1 MIRDESI
8 EAYLGRLASGE
19 PTPGGGA
26 TGALAVA
33 EGAGLLAM
41 AARFS
46 AAEED
51 ARASEGLIA
60 ACLGLADGDERG
72 FGAVAEAFGL
82 PRDTPEA
89 RSRRSAAIQAA
100 LAEAVRPPRGIV
112 DAAER
117 ALDLAERVLDAAN
130 PNVLSDVGAAL
141 GCVRGGLTAAA
152 VTLETNLGP
161 LRDEG
166 LEGIVRTD
174 VDRADRL
181 VARADALLG
190 RVRAAVTG

>member
-8 EAYLGRLASGE
+8 ESYLGRLASGE

-89 RSRRSAAIQAA
+89 RARRSAAIQAA

-141 GCVRGGLTAAA
+141 GCIRGGLTAAA

-166 LEGIVRTD
+166 LEGILRTD

>member
-8 EAYLGRLASGE
+8 ESYLGRLASGE

-141 GCVRGGLTAAA
+141 GCIRGGLTAAA

-166 LEGIVRTD
+166 LEGILRTD

-190 RVRAAVTG
+190 RVRAAVAG

>member
-8 EAYLGRLASGE
+8 ESYLGRLASGE

-51 ARASEGLIA
+51 ARSSEGLIA

-82 PRDTPEA
+82 PRDTPEDRA
-89 RSRRSAAIQAA
+89 RRSAAIQAA

-112 DAAER
+112 DAAAR

-166 LEGIVRTD
+166 LEGVLRTD

-190 RVRAAVTG
+190 RVRAAITG

>member
-8 EAYLGRLASGE
+8 ESYLGRLASGE

-166 LEGIVRTD
+166 LEGILRTD

-181 VARADALLG
+181 VVRADALLG

>member
-8 EAYLGRLASGE
+8 ESYLGRLASGE

-51 ARASEGLIA
+51 ARSSEGLIA

-112 DAAER
+112 DAAAR

-141 GCVRGGLTAAA
+141 GCIRGGLTAAA

>member
-8 EAYLGRLASGE
+8 ESYLGRLASGE

-100 LAEAVRPPRGIV
+100 LAEAVQPPRGIV

-117 ALDLAERVLDAAN
+117 ALGLAERVLDAAN

-141 GCVRGGLTAAA
+141 GCIRGGLTAAA

-166 LEGIVRTD
+166 LEGVLRTD

-190 RVRAAVTG
+190 RVRAAVAG

>member
-8 EAYLGRLASGE
+8 ESYLGRLASGE

-89 RSRRSAAIQAA
+89 RARRSAAIQAA
-100 LAEAVRPPRGIV
+100 LAEAVQPPRGIV
-112 DAAER
+112 DVAAR

>member
-8 EAYLGRLASGE
+8 ESYLGRLASGE

-82 PRDTPEA
+82 PRDTPEDRA
-89 RSRRSAAIQAA
+89 RRSAAIQAA

-112 DAAER
+112 DAAAR

-166 LEGIVRTD
+166 LEGIVRAD
-174 VDRADRL
+174 VDRTDRL
-181 VARADALLG
+181 VARTDALLG

>member
-8 EAYLGRLASGE
+8 ESYLGRLASGE

-82 PRDTPEA
+82 PRDTPEDRA
-89 RSRRSAAIQAA
+89 RRSAAIQAA

-141 GCVRGGLTAAA
+141 GCVRSGLTAAA

-166 LEGIVRTD
+166 LEGVLRTD

>member
-8 EAYLGRLASGE
+8 ESYLGRLASGE

-51 ARASEGLIA
+51 ARASESLIA

-82 PRDTPEA
+82 PRDTLEDRA
-89 RSRRSAAIQAA
+89 RRSAAIQAA
-100 LAEAVRPPRGIV
+100 LAEAVQPPRGIV
-112 DAAER
+112 DVAER

-166 LEGIVRTD
+166 LEGILRTD

>member
-8 EAYLGRLASGE
+8 ESYLGRLASGE

-82 PRDTPEA
+82 TRDTPEA

-141 GCVRGGLTAAA
+141 GCIRGGLTAAA

-166 LEGIVRTD
+166 LEGILRTD

>member
-8 EAYLGRLASGE
+8 ESYLGRLASGE

-51 ARASEGLIA
+51 ARSSEGLIV

-141 GCVRGGLTAAA
+141 GCIRGGLTAAA

-166 LEGIVRTD
+166 LEGVLRTD

-190 RVRAAVTG
+190 RVRASVTG

>member
-8 EAYLGRLASGE
+8 ESYLGRLASGE

-141 GCVRGGLTAAA
+141 GCIRGGLTAAA

>member
-8 EAYLGRLASGE
+8 ESYLGRLASGE

-82 PRDTPEA
+82 PRDTLEDRA
-89 RSRRSAAIQAA
+89 RRSAAIQAA
-100 LAEAVRPPRGIV
+100 LAEAVQPPRGIV
-112 DAAER
+112 DVAER
-117 ALDLAERVLDAAN
+117 ALGLAERVLDAAN

-166 LEGIVRTD
+166 LEGVLRTD

>member
-8 EAYLGRLASGE
+8 ESYLGRLASGE

-82 PRDTPEA
+82 PRDTLEDRA
-89 RSRRSAAIQAA
+89 RRSAAIQAA

-112 DAAER
+112 DAAAR

-190 RVRAAVTG
+190 RVRAAVAG

>member
-8 EAYLGRLASGE
+8 ESYLGRLASGE

-82 PRDTPEA
+82 PRDTPVA

-112 DAAER
+112 DAAAR

-166 LEGIVRTD
+166 LEGILRTD

-190 RVRAAVTG
+190 RVRAAITG

>member
-8 EAYLGRLASGE
+8 ESYLGRLASGE

-51 ARASEGLIA
+51 ARSSEGLIA

-82 PRDTPEA
+82 PRDTLEDRA
-89 RSRRSAAIQAA
+89 RRSAAIQAA
-100 LAEAVRPPRGIV
+100 LAEAVQPPRGIV
-112 DAAER
+112 DVAER
-117 ALDLAERVLDAAN
+117 ALGLAERVLDAAN

-166 LEGIVRTD
+166 LEGVLRTD

>member
-8 EAYLGRLASGE
+8 ESYLGRLASGE

-82 PRDTPEA
+82 PRDTPEDRA
-89 RSRRSAAIQAA
+89 RRSAAIQAA

-112 DAAER
+112 DAAAR

-166 LEGIVRTD
+166 LEGVLRID

>member
-8 EAYLGRLASGE
+8 ESYLGRLASGE

-51 ARASEGLIA
+51 ARSSEGLIA

-82 PRDTPEA
+82 PRDTLEDRA
-89 RSRRSAAIQAA
+89 RRSAAIQAA

-112 DAAER
+112 DAAAR

-166 LEGIVRTD
+166 LEGVLRTD

>member
-8 EAYLGRLASGE
+8 ESYLGRLASGE

-82 PRDTPEA
+82 PRDTPEDRA
-89 RSRRSAAIQAA
+89 RRSAAIQAA
-100 LAEAVRPPRGIV
+100 LAEAVQPPRGIV
-112 DAAER
+112 DVAER
-117 ALDLAERVLDAAN
+117 ALDLAERVLDAVN

-166 LEGIVRTD
+166 LEGILRTD

>member
-8 EAYLGRLASGE
+8 ESYLGRLASGE

-82 PRDTPEA
+82 PRDTPEDRA
-89 RSRRSAAIQAA
+89 RRSAAIQAA
-100 LAEAVRPPRGIV
+100 LAEAVQPPRGIV
-112 DAAER
+112 DAAAR

>member
-8 EAYLGRLASGE
+8 ESYLGRLASGE

-100 LAEAVRPPRGIV
+100 LAEAVQPPRGIV
-112 DAAER
+112 DVAER

-166 LEGIVRTD
+166 LEGVLRID

>member
-8 EAYLGRLASGE
+8 ESYLGRLASGE

-51 ARASEGLIA
+51 ARASEVLIA

-82 PRDTPEA
+82 PRDTPVA

-112 DAAER
+112 DAAAR
-117 ALDLAERVLDAAN
+117 ALDLAERVLDGAN

-141 GCVRGGLTAAA
+141 GCIRGGLTAAT

-166 LEGIVRTD
+166 VEGILRTD

-190 RVRAAVTG
+190 RVRAAITG

>member
-8 EAYLGRLASGE
+8 ESYLGRLASGE

-51 ARASEGLIA
+51 ARSSEGLIA

-82 PRDTPEA
+82 PRDTPET

-141 GCVRGGLTAAA
+141 GCIRGGLTAAA

-166 LEGIVRTD
+166 LEGILRTD

-181 VARADALLG
+181 VARADVLLG

>member
-8 EAYLGRLASGE
+8 ESYLGRLASGE

-112 DAAER
+112 HAAER
-117 ALDLAERVLDAAN
+117 ALDLAEHVLDAAN

-141 GCVRGGLTAAA
+141 GCIRGGLTAAA

-166 LEGIVRTD
+166 LEGVLRTD

>member
-8 EAYLGRLASGE
+8 ESYLGRLASGE

-112 DAAER
+112 DAAAR

-141 GCVRGGLTAAA
+141 GCIRGGLTAAA

-161 LRDEG
+161 LRDED

>member
-8 EAYLGRLASGE
+8 ESYLGRLASGE

-82 PRDTPEA
+82 PRDTLEDRA
-89 RSRRSAAIQAA
+89 RRSAAIQAA
-100 LAEAVRPPRGIV
+100 LAEAVQPPRGIV
-112 DAAER
+112 DVAER

-130 PNVLSDVGAAL
+130 PNVLSGAAL
-141 GCVRGGLTAAA
+141 GCIRGGLTAAA

-190 RVRAAVTG
+190 RVRAAVAG

>member
-8 EAYLGRLASGE
+8 ESYLGRLASGE

-51 ARASEGLIA
+51 ARSSEGLIA

-112 DAAER
+112 DAAAR

-141 GCVRGGLTAAA
+141 GCIRGGLTAAA

-166 LEGIVRTD
+166 LEGILRTD

>member
-8 EAYLGRLASGE
+8 ESYLGRLASGE

-51 ARASEGLIA
+51 ARSSEGLIA

-141 GCVRGGLTAAA
+141 GCIRGGLTAAA

-166 LEGIVRTD
+166 LEGILRTD

>member
-8 EAYLGRLASGE
+8 ESYLGRLASGE

-100 LAEAVRPPRGIV
+100 LSEAVRPPRGIV
-112 DAAER
+112 HAAER
-117 ALDLAERVLDAAN
+117 ALDLAEHVLDAAN

-166 LEGIVRTD
+166 LEGVLRTD

>member
-8 EAYLGRLASGE
+8 ESYLGRLASGE

-117 ALDLAERVLDAAN
+117 ALDVAERVLDAAN

-141 GCVRGGLTAAA
+141 GCIRGGLTAAA

-166 LEGIVRTD
+166 LEGVLRTD

-190 RVRAAVTG
+190 RVRAAVAG

>member
-8 EAYLGRLASGE
+8 ESYLGRLASGE

-46 AAEED
+46 AAEEV

-60 ACLGLADGDERG
+60 ACLDLADGDERG

-89 RSRRSAAIQAA
+89 RARRSAAIQAA

-166 LEGIVRTD
+166 LEGVLRAD

>member
-8 EAYLGRLASGE
+8 ESYLGRLASGE

-72 FGAVAEAFGL
+72 FGAVTEAFGL

>member
-8 EAYLGRLASGE
+8 ESYLGRLASGE

-51 ARASEGLIA
+51 ARSSEGLIA

-117 ALDLAERVLDAAN
+117 ALDLAEHVLDAAN

-141 GCVRGGLTAAA
+141 GCIRGGLTAAA

-166 LEGIVRTD
+166 LEGILRTD

>member
-8 EAYLGRLASGE
+8 ESYLGRLASGE

-51 ARASEGLIA
+51 ARASEVLIA

-82 PRDTPEA
+82 PRDTPVA

-112 DAAER
+112 DAAAR

-141 GCVRGGLTAAA
+141 GCIRGGLTAAA

-166 LEGIVRTD
+166 LEGILRTD

>member
-8 EAYLGRLASGE
+8 ESYLGRLASGE

-51 ARASEGLIA
+51 ARASESLIA

-82 PRDTPEA
+82 PRDTPET

-141 GCVRGGLTAAA
+141 GCIRGGLTAAA

-166 LEGIVRTD
+166 LEGILRTD

>member
-8 EAYLGRLASGE
+8 ESYLGRLASGE

-82 PRDTPEA
+82 PRDTPET

-117 ALDLAERVLDAAN
+117 ALDVAERVLDAAN

-141 GCVRGGLTAAA
+141 GCIRGGLTAAA

-166 LEGIVRTD
+166 LEGILRTD

>member
-8 EAYLGRLASGE
+8 ESYLGRLASGE

-112 DAAER
+112 HAAER
-117 ALDLAERVLDAAN
+117 ALDLAEHVLDAAN

-166 LEGIVRTD
+166 LEGIVRAD
-174 VDRADRL
+174 VDRTDRL

>member
-8 EAYLGRLASGE
+8 ESYLGRLASGE

-82 PRDTPEA
+82 PRDTPKA

-166 LEGIVRTD
+166 LEGILRTD

>member
-8 EAYLGRLASGE
+8 DSYLGRLASGE

-51 ARASEGLIA
+51 ARASEVLIA

-82 PRDTPEA
+82 PRDTPEDRA
-89 RSRRSAAIQAA
+89 RRSAAIQAA